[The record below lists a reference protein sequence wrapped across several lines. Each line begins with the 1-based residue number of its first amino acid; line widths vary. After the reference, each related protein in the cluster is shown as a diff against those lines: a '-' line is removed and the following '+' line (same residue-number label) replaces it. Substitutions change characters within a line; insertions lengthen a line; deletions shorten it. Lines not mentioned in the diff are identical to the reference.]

1 MLAFT
6 DRAKKHILAVMEAE
20 DREKV
25 AVFVGITGRSPG
37 GFEYM
42 LDLVEEGE
50 KAKDDIELDLEEFK
64 VFIDR
69 ESAPKLKGATVDFV
83 HTLGEEGFKFDN
95 PNSVWSDSKADAV
108 QMVLDNQINPSVAA
122 HGGFISLLDV
132 KDDVAYI
139 ALGGGC
145 QGCGMA
151 DVTLK
156 QGTEVAIKKAVPGI
170 TEILDTTDHAAG
182 TNPFYEPAKG
192 GESPFA

>member
-1 MLAFT
+1 M
-6 DRAKKHILAVMEAE
+6 
-20 DREKV
+20 
-25 AVFVGITGRSPG
+25 
-37 GFEYM
+37 
-42 LDLVEEGE
+42 
-50 KAKDDIELDLEEFK
+50 
-64 VFIDR
+64 
-69 ESAPKLKGATVDFV
+69 DFV
-83 HTLGEEGFKFDN
+83 HTLREEGFKFDN

-156 QGTEVAIKKAVPGI
+156 QGIEVAIKEAVPGI

-182 TNPFYEPAKG
+182 TNPFYQPAKG